1 MSDGALLVTGG
12 LGYIGGRVIRS
23 LRRAAPGREIRILT
37 RRPAAARPAWAD
49 GLPVH
54 QGDLVAPADLSS
66 ALRGVETVLH
76 LAALNEVESQAD
88 PARAVDVT
96 IGGTVHLIRAARHAG
111 VRRMLY
117 LSTIHVY
124 GRPGP
129 EPITEDTL
137 PAPVHPYA
145 ITHLAAEQF
154 VLAEARRG
162 AMGGLVFRVSNGY
175 GCPADPLVDRWT
187 LVFLDL
193 CRQAARSGSLA
204 LASSGRPQ
212 RDFICLDDVARAVEL
227 ALAWPAARWRGEV
240 FNLGGGCSLPVREV
254 ADRIAAVYRQEYG
267 GPAAVRPGPSGS
279 PDEGAPVDFRIDR
292 LRAEGFVPRHDWDAE
307 IAATLGLCRESN
319 AACGMRHADS
329 ER

>member
-23 LRRAAPGREIRILT
+23 LRRADPGREIRILT
-37 RRPAAARPAWAD
+37 RRPAAARPAWAS
-49 GLPVH
+49 GLAVF
-54 QGDLVAPADLSS
+54 QDDLLAPAALSA

-88 PARAVDVT
+88 PVRAVDVT
-96 IGGTVHLIRAARHAG
+96 IGGTVRLIRAARETG

-124 GRPGP
+124 GRLGAA
-129 EPITEDTL
+129 PITEHTL
-137 PAPVHPYA
+137 PAPTHPYA
-145 ITHLAAEQF
+145 ITHLAAEHF
-154 VLAEARRG
+154 VLAETRRG
-162 AMGGLVFRVSNGY
+162 TMGGLVFRLSNGY

-193 CRQAARSGSLA
+193 CRQAARSGVLA

-212 RDFICLDDVARAVEL
+212 RDFISLEDVARAMEM
-227 ALAWPAARWRGEV
+227 ALAWPEARWRGEV

-254 ADRIAAVYRQEYG
+254 ADRIAAVYRRVHG
-267 GPAAVRPGPSGS
+267 GPGEVRLGPTGS
-279 PDEGAPVDFRIDR
+279 ADDGAPVDFRIDR
-292 LRAEGFVPRHDWDAE
+292 LRAEGFVPHHDWDAE
-307 IAATLGLCRESN
+307 IAATLALCRASI
-319 AACGMRHADS
+319 AQ
-329 ER
+329 